1 MTDTLTQ
8 AAFVAQAQFN
18 ADGLVPV
25 IAQSHT
31 TGAVLMFAW
40 MNRATLET
48 TLHSGEVTYWSRSRQ
63 KIWRK
68 GETSGN
74 SIAVVEVI
82 ADCDRDTLLVRGRP
96 VGPVCHTGTSNC
108 FDTSPAHRPA
118 EFLHTLEAIIEQ
130 LIRNPPA
137 TSYTAA
143 TYARGVARMAQKVG
157 EEGLEVALAAVQ
169 SDRRALV
176 SESADLV
183 FHLLLLLRA
192 EGLSLADVTREL
204 QSRHS
209 AAD

>member
-1 MTDTLTQ
+1 MLPAIVQD
-8 AAFVAQAQFN
+8 
-18 ADGLVPV
+18 AD
-25 IAQSHT
+25 
-31 TGAVLMFAW
+31 TGAVLMLAW
-40 MNRATLET
+40 MTQEALQCTLTDGYATF
-48 TLHSGEVTYWSRSRQ
+48 HSRSR
-63 KIWRK
+63 KRLWRK

-130 LIRNPPA
+130 RIRNPPA

>member
-1 MTDTLTQ
+1 MLPAIVQD
-8 AAFVAQAQFN
+8 
-18 ADGLVPV
+18 AD
-25 IAQSHT
+25 
-31 TGAVLMFAW
+31 TGAVLMLAW
-40 MNRATLET
+40 MTQEALQCTITDGYATF
-48 TLHSGEVTYWSRSRQ
+48 HSRSR
-63 KIWRK
+63 KRLWRK

-130 LIRNPPA
+130 RIRNPPA

>member
-1 MTDTLTQ
+1 MTLPAVAWAVPMDKAQRLQVAVQKSGRLT
-8 AAFVAQAQFN
+8 
-18 ADGLVPV
+18 D
-25 IAQSHT
+25 
-31 TGAVLMFAW
+31 
-40 MNRATLET
+40 
-48 TLHSGEVTYWSRSRQ
+48 
-63 KIWRK
+63 
-68 GETSGN
+68 
-74 SIAVVEVI
+74 

-108 FDTSPAHRPA
+108 FDTSPAHRPG

-130 LIRNPPA
+130 RIRNPPA

-143 TYARGVARMAQKVG
+143 TYARVVARMAQKVG

>member
-1 MTDTLTQ
+1 MLTLDSTSLDWSQ
-8 AAFVAQAQFN
+8 SDGMLPAIVQD
-18 ADGLVPV
+18 AD
-25 IAQSHT
+25 
-31 TGAVLMFAW
+31 TGAVLMLAW
-40 MNRATLET
+40 MTQEALQCTLTDGYATF
-48 TLHSGEVTYWSRSRQ
+48 HSRSR
-63 KIWRK
+63 KRLWRK

-130 LIRNPPA
+130 RIRNPPA

-204 QSRHS
+204 QSRHA

>member
-1 MTDTLTQ
+1 MLTLDSTSLDWSKSDGMLPAIVQ
-8 AAFVAQAQFN
+8 D
-18 ADGLVPV
+18 AD
-25 IAQSHT
+25 
-31 TGAVLMFAW
+31 TGAVLMLAW
-40 MNRATLET
+40 MTQEALQCTLTDGYATF
-48 TLHSGEVTYWSRSRQ
+48 HSRSR
-63 KIWRK
+63 KRLWRK

-130 LIRNPPA
+130 RIRNPPA

>member
-1 MTDTLTQ
+1 MLPAIVQD
-8 AAFVAQAQFN
+8 
-18 ADGLVPV
+18 AD
-25 IAQSHT
+25 
-31 TGAVLMFAW
+31 TGAVLMLAW
-40 MNRATLET
+40 MTQEALQCTLTDGYATF
-48 TLHSGEVTYWSRSRQ
+48 HSRSR
-63 KIWRK
+63 KRLWRK

-130 LIRNPPA
+130 RISNPPA

>member
-1 MTDTLTQ
+1 MLTLDSTSLDWSKSDGMLPAIVQ
-8 AAFVAQAQFN
+8 D
-18 ADGLVPV
+18 AD
-25 IAQSHT
+25 
-31 TGAVLMFAW
+31 TGAVLMLAW
-40 MNRATLET
+40 MTQEALQCTLTDGYATF
-48 TLHSGEVTYWSRSRQ
+48 HSRSR
-63 KIWRK
+63 KRLWRK

-130 LIRNPPA
+130 RIRNPPA

-143 TYARGVARMAQKVG
+143 TYARGVTRMAQKVG

>member
-1 MTDTLTQ
+1 MLTLDSTSLDWSKSDGMLPAIVQ
-8 AAFVAQAQFN
+8 D
-18 ADGLVPV
+18 AD
-25 IAQSHT
+25 
-31 TGAVLMFAW
+31 TGAVLMLAW
-40 MNRATLET
+40 MTQEALQCTLTDGYATF
-48 TLHSGEVTYWSRSRQ
+48 HSRSR
-63 KIWRK
+63 KRLWRK
-68 GETSGN
+68 GETSAN

-130 LIRNPPA
+130 RIRNPPA

>member
-1 MTDTLTQ
+1 MLTLDSTSLDWSKSDGMLPAIVQ
-8 AAFVAQAQFN
+8 D
-18 ADGLVPV
+18 AD
-25 IAQSHT
+25 
-31 TGAVLMFAW
+31 TGAVLMLAW
-40 MNRATLET
+40 MTQEALQCTLTDGYATF
-48 TLHSGEVTYWSRSRQ
+48 HSRSR
-63 KIWRK
+63 KRLWRK